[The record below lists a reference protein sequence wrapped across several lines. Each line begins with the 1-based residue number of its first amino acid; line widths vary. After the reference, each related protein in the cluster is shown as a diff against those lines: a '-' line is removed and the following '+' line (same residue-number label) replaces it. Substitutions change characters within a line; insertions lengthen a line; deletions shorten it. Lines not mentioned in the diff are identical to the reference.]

1 MKRNL
6 FSLVVV
12 CMLAIVGVLFTACE
26 TQKSSYQFG
35 YDIDPDTK
43 VDDATITQFLLSEDG
58 AVVIYNE
65 MKKTA
70 DQYSDAARTCIW
82 KDSRDGATAA
92 AKKAFQAG
100 MEAVRKDNASF
111 KGIVIRLYMMDPDTN
126 KMVTVEKATI

>member
-1 MKRNL
+1 MKKSL
-6 FSLVVV
+6 FGLLAL
-12 CMLAIVGVLFTACE
+12 CMLTMVGVLFTACE
-26 TQKSSYQFG
+26 QQSSSYQFG
-35 YDIDPDTK
+35 YDIDPDSK
-43 VDDATITQFLLSEDG
+43 CDESLAMQFMLSEDG
-58 AVVIYNE
+58 AIVIYNE

-82 KDSRDGATAA
+82 KSTRDNATAS

-100 MEAVRKDNASF
+100 MDAVRKDNASF

>member
-1 MKRNL
+1 MKKIL
-6 FSLVVV
+6 FCLMAV
-12 CMLAIVGVLFTACE
+12 CTLTLVGVLFTSCE

-35 YDIDPDTK
+35 YDIDPDSR
-43 VDDATITQFLLSEDG
+43 VDEALAMQFMLSEDG
-58 AVVIYNE
+58 AIVIYNE

-82 KDSRDGATAA
+82 KDTRDNATAA